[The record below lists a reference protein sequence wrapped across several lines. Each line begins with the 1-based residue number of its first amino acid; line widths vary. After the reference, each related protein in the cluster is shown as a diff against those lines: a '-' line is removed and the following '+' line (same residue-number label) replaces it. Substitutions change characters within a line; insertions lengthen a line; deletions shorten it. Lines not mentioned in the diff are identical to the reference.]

1 MTQVKEHRR
10 KMAEVR
16 NEINRATG
24 FRKKDLWRQYN
35 RMAKE
40 LKEYQ
45 TYQRAAR

>member
-1 MTQVKEHRR
+1 MTKVKEHRQ
-10 KMAEVR
+10 KMAQVR
-16 NEINRATG
+16 KEIDRATG